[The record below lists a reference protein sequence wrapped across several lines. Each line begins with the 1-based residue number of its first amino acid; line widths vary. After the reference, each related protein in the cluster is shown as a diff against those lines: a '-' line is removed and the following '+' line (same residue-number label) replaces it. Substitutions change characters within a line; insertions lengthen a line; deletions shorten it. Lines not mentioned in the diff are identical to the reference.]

1 MMERKKH
8 IENLIEKITQMGIEQ
23 FMNKIRVV
31 LCETDKIYQT
41 DKSDLEELKIDENTV
56 KINY

>member
-1 MMERKKH
+1 MDK
-8 IENLIEKITQMGIEQ
+8 T
-23 FMNKIRVV
+23 RVV
-31 LCETDKIYQT
+31 ICEKDKIYQT

>member
-8 IENLIEKITQMGIEQ
+8 IGNIIEKITQMGIEQ
-23 FMNKIRVV
+23 FIDKTRVV

-41 DKSDLEELKIDENTV
+41 DKSD
-56 KINY
+56 